1 MKQRGTVTKEQ
12 IQAFFDGR
20 DPMEHIVKFE
30 CSYDDTKVSIIYRD
44 DNGVKRVKKDSFKPF
59 VWATQRAARELYNGD
74 KQTIRK
80 KLSEFGIDCKG
91 LRIHRDDG
99 TVPDRMANGYRV
111 LFQAKGA
118 MSYNKFM
125 DFFKEGGVPI
135 YPTTKDRNYG
145 RRDYMA
151 VAPVEQYMI
160 QTGKRQF
167 KGYDDY
173 DDLVRM
179 QWDLETEGLDPN
191 KDAISQI
198 GIRTNKGFQKK
209 ISVEGSGPEKLNNEH
224 KALRGFFDTI
234 LEIKPDVITGHNT
247 ENFDWNFNDVRI
259 QILTRQSMREF
270 TEKDFKNG
278 VYKKKKQAVL
288 KLGGEMEYYYP
299 TVMWGFNLTDSL
311 FAVRRAQAIDSNI
324 KSANLKYVTKYSGLN
339 KPNRVY
345 IPGKLIETVWSDNA
359 EAYIFNDENGNW
371 LKYEPDK
378 TYKDENGNEVPRYEK
393 RGEFVYDLKTGE
405 RFEMV
410 TGRYIGE
417 RYLMDDLYET
427 DKVELQYN
435 QSNFLVCK
443 MLPVPFEKVCTMGT
457 AAIWKYIMMAWSY
470 ENGLAIPEIISK
482 RPFVG
487 GLSRL
492 LKVGFVQKIV
502 KLDYNSLYPSIELTF
517 GIENDVDVM
526 DVLLAMLEFVLS
538 RREHFK
544 ELKAIHG
551 SNADEL
557 KAKLKEAKTENE
569 KKEIASK
576 IASEKKKKG
585 AANTLQLP
593 LKILGNSYFGGSSS
607 GTPFPWTD
615 TNCIGPEQ
623 TTCTGRQMLRLMIY
637 HFSHLST
644 FNGANLDNDYN
655 YEPIVG
661 DTDGFNFRMPDK
673 FRYTDEH
680 PYIGKGLGRNVTK
693 GKAYTDVEADV
704 AEFEDTYLNE
714 AFNGGVLKN
723 GLGVDEYCTA
733 CIQFSRKNYADLMP
747 DGSIKLVGNTIKSK
761 KMPKYIEKFLDSGI
775 RLLLNGDGAGF
786 LEAYYDYVE
795 KIYNLQIPLKDIA
808 TVGKIKT
815 SIDTYKKSC
824 NTLTAAGN
832 KKARQAW
839 YELAIKNDL
848 NVNMGDS
855 IYYINTG
862 SKKGDSDVQRITHYY
877 NDGVEITKEFL
888 KAYKKYTDE
897 LKESYSM
904 DEKMTKY
911 EYGIRTYG
919 NMFYEEDEIVFNCV
933 LLSNDIVEDE
943 DDHFCDDDFE
953 YNVAKYIEMFNKR
966 IRPLLVCFSKDIRT
980 AINEKGKEIDN
991 ILITNPKD
999 RKSFTEEECK
1009 LVAGQPYKKT
1019 DQDTYEELMTME
1031 DKEIKFWLLVDKK
1044 PPYADE
1050 IGMDWEAVKADYL
1063 KRMAEYEREEI
1074 KAEIEAYNKAIARL
1088 TESDVEK
1095 LLDDGVMPTS
1105 IMAIVDEDANSNNFV
1120 SKKYPNVVIGNIFD
1134 IIDKNFDEDGEE

>member
-44 DNGVKRVKKDSFKPF
+44 DNGVKRVKKDLFKPF

-135 YPTTKDRNYG
+135 YPTAKDRNYG

-198 GIRTNKGFQKK
+198 GIRTNKGFQKI

-270 TEKDFKNG
+270 TEKNFKNG

-492 LKVGFVQKIV
+492 LKVGFVQRII
-502 KLDYNSLYPSIELTF
+502 KLDFNSLYPSIELTF

-526 DVLLAMLEFVLS
+526 DVLLAMLEYVLS
-538 RREHFK
+538 KREYFK
-544 ELKAIHG
+544 ELKAVHG
-551 SNADEL
+551 SKADEL
-557 KAKLKEAKTENE
+557 KELLKTVKDASEKNE
-569 KKEIASK
+569 LASK
-576 IASEKKKKG
+576 LASEKKQKN

-637 HFSHLST
+637 HFSNLST
-644 FNGANLDNDYN
+644 FNGANLGDEYN
-655 YEPIVG
+655 YTPIVG
-661 DTDGFNFRMPDK
+661 DSFTWDTPLFIKYNDTGLIDIQPIAALINHGKIEVDGIGREYDYSKKNYKVLCRSGWVEPSYIYRHETDKPIYRVEEGDMRVD
-673 FRYTDEH
+673 
-680 PYIGKGLGRNVTK
+680 VTK
-693 GKAYTDVEADV
+693 DHSLFNAKQEKITPEEITESTKLEYYTGDIYSDFNTLDKNDNAMEMWL
-704 AEFEDTYLNE
+704 FLLNASLDIKRQFIE
-714 AFNGGVLKN
+714 SVNLEHFKHTKVTDAK
-723 GLGVDEYCTA
+723 
-733 CIQFSRKNYADLMP
+733 IQF
-747 DGSIKLVGNTIKSK
+747 I
-761 KMPKYIEKFLDSGI
+761 
-775 RLLLNGDGAGF
+775 
-786 LEAYYDYVE
+786 
-795 KIYNLQIPLKDIA
+795 Q
-808 TVGKIKT
+808 
-815 SIDTYKKSC
+815 
-824 NTLTAAGN
+824 
-832 KKARQAW
+832 
-839 YELAIKNDL
+839 
-848 NVNMGDS
+848 
-855 IYYINTG
+855 
-862 SKKGDSDVQRITHYY
+862 
-877 NDGVEITKEFL
+877 
-888 KAYKKYTDE
+888 
-897 LKESYSM
+897 
-904 DEKMTKY
+904 
-911 EYGIRTYG
+911 
-919 NMFYEEDEIVFNCV
+919 NCV
-933 LLSNDIVEDE
+933 
-943 DDHFCDDDFE
+943 
-953 YNVAKYIEMFNKR
+953 NKVG
-966 IRPLLVCFSKDIRT
+966 L
-980 AINEKGKEIDN
+980 
-991 ILITNPKD
+991 
-999 RKSFTEEECK
+999 
-1009 LVAGQPYKKT
+1009 
-1019 DQDTYEELMTME
+1019 
-1031 DKEIKFWLLVDKK
+1031 
-1044 PPYADE
+1044 
-1050 IGMDWEAVKADYL
+1050 
-1063 KRMAEYEREEI
+1063 
-1074 KAEIEAYNKAIARL
+1074 
-1088 TESDVEK
+1088 
-1095 LLDDGVMPTS
+1095 
-1105 IMAIVDEDANSNNFV
+1105 
-1120 SKKYPNVVIGNIFD
+1120 
-1134 IIDKNFDEDGEE
+1134 